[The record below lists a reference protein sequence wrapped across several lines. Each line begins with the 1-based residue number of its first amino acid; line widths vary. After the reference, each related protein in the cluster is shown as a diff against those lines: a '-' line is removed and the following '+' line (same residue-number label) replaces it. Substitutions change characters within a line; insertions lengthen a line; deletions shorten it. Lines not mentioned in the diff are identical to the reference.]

1 MRKLFLILAL
11 LLGVEYCINYSVA
24 QEVSVVITTDEGY
37 SNPTLIKQMQSNLS
51 AILTEV
57 NAAQKENRLLRTA
70 GLAMNEFAKR
80 SLSMLWAN
88 IHFYCDDS
96 EVVER
101 CWVFGDGKEFMVS
114 HIPLIIEV
122 EGSQF
127 GSGTYQEAV
136 VEFDQQGI
144 IKDFRFSLDA
154 QLSESMENCGE
165 VIEIERRMKILS
177 YCERLRTAYNQK
189 DIDFINQIFSDDAL
203 IITGTVITAKP
214 VDGLYTDK
222 LKVVYKKQNKEQYIA
237 NLKKAFLRNKWIEVK
252 FSDIGENAELKGC
265 AGVTRSQVNPNMYG
279 VRLRQEWRSTNYSD
293 TGYLFLLWDFT
304 EENRPVIHVRTW
316 QPDMV
321 GGVKQQ
327 PDNNISTL
335 GAFDL

>member
-1 MRKLFLILAL
+1 MRKLFLIFVL
-11 LLGVEYCINYSVA
+11 LLGVGYSINYSVA

-37 SNPTLIKQMQSNLS
+37 SNPMLIKQMEFNLS

-57 NAAQKENRLLRTA
+57 NAAQKENRLLKTA
-70 GLAMNEFAKR
+70 GLAMNEFAKN

-101 CWVFGDGKEFMVS
+101 CWVFGDGTEYMVS

-127 GSGTYQEAV
+127 GNGTYQEAV
-136 VEFDQQGI
+136 VEFDQQGV

-154 QLSESMENCGE
+154 QLSESMENCGD
-165 VIEIERRMKILS
+165 VVDIERRMKILS

-203 IITGTVITAKP
+203 IITGTVVTVKP
-214 VDGLYTDK
+214 VDGMYSDK
-222 LKVVYKKQNKEQYIA
+222 LKVVYKKQNKEQ
-237 NLKKAFLRNKWIEVK
+237 
-252 FSDIGENAELKGC
+252 
-265 AGVTRSQVNPNMYG
+265 
-279 VRLRQEWRSTNYSD
+279 
-293 TGYLFLLWDFT
+293 
-304 EENRPVIHVRTW
+304 
-316 QPDMV
+316 
-321 GGVKQQ
+321 
-327 PDNNISTL
+327 
-335 GAFDL
+335 